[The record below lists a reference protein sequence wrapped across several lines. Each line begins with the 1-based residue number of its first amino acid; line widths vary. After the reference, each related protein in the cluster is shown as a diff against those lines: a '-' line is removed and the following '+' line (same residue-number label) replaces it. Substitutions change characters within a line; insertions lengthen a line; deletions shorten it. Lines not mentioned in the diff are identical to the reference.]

1 MKEVNEILT
10 GLNKEL
16 KQATPVQS
24 ISGNNKKE
32 LLCAQYDMIVF
43 SHLRWE
49 FVFQRPQHIITRLSK
64 NRKIL
69 FVEEPVPYSEEEKD
83 TARIINAGENIK
95 IMQPMVD
102 SIEDI
107 APVLRDHLTAN
118 LVSVGWFYSAAFS
131 PLLDSLNFEKVVY
144 DCMDELTLFKGAS
157 PELIRQEKLLLVE
170 ADIVFTGGKS
180 LYEAK
185 RKVHDNVY
193 CLPSSVEKEHFE
205 QALNGIAVP
214 NDIADLPKPVV
225 GYYGVIDERID
236 MDLLSEV
243 AHLHPEVSF
252 VMIGPLAKI
261 SDDELARSPNIH
273 YLGMRTYESLP
284 YYLKGIDIAM
294 MPFAMNESTRFIS
307 PTKTLEFMAARK
319 PIISTP
325 VRDVVRDYKDDISI
339 VTNAREFS
347 DALNDIQLQIK
358 TEDSPGVNFD
368 HILDRTSWDNTA
380 ARMEQLINE
389 TTHAHGKI

>member
-1 MKEVNEILT
+1 MKEVNEILN
-10 GLNKEL
+10 GYNKEL
-16 KQATPVQS
+16 KTITPFQTIGS
-24 ISGNNKKE
+24 DNKNE
-32 LLCAQYDMIVF
+32 RLNAQYDMIVF

-49 FVFQRPQHIITRLSK
+49 FVFQRPQHIITRLAK

-69 FVEEPVPYSEEEKD
+69 FVEEPVHYTEEEKD
-83 TARIINAGENIK
+83 TARFIDVAENIK
-95 IMQPMVD
+95 VMQPMVE

-107 APVLRDHLTAN
+107 APVLRDHLHAN
-118 LVSVGWFYSAAFS
+118 LVSVAWFYSAAFS

-157 PELIRQEKLLLVE
+157 PELIRQEKILLAE

-185 RKVHDNVY
+185 RKVHDHVY

-225 GYYGVIDERID
+225 GYYGVIDERIN
-236 MDLLSEV
+236 MELLSEV
-243 AHLHPEVSF
+243 AVSNPDVSF

-261 SDDELARSPNIH
+261 SQDELAKSPNIY

-294 MPFAMNESTRFIS
+294 MPFAINDATRFIS

-325 VRDVVRDYKDDISI
+325 IRDVVRDYNEEISI
-339 VTNAREFS
+339 VTNAKEFS
-347 DALNDIQLQIK
+347 DALNDICLQFK
-358 TEDSPGVNFD
+358 TGETREVNFD

-389 TTHAHGKI
+389 KTHIHGKI